1 MCVVCAAIA
10 RCDTIDAILYLDPN
24 YFTVDAFFPLKEL
37 ATVPAKF
44 SLTVR
49 GVEPRRLECAGGIYR
64 LVLSE
69 LALAQFYGDENL
81 SWIPPL
87 STAVI
92 CALVAQAETDAD
104 VRVQDLSQARDA
116 SSSRCIGGGEGGGG
130 WTPRGRWCR
139 VLWRRRRSRLAP
151 PLRAAALST
160 PACSRARRVAPQ
172 QPGARTVSTYNINKP
187 RHARAAVLCRAD
199 VADRPFFGRGDH
211 GQFHDCTDMTD
222 EDVKTIGDA
231 RRLTMAFNLTGCAN
245 VTDASVIACSR
256 YCTSLQALTIDG
268 CAQVTDD
275 TLVALRKNNPHLSLL
290 SVQHVRELTDE
301 ARLVCPSSRA
311 RVGAAASHPRSA
323 KHTR

>member
-116 SSSRCIGGGEGGGG
+116 SSSRCIGGGEGGG
-130 WTPRGRWCR
+130 WMDAA
-139 VLWRRRRSRLAP
+139 RSVV
-151 PLRAAALST
+151 S
-160 PACSRARRVAPQ
+160 CVVAPSSQ
-172 QPGARTVSTYNINKP
+172 
-187 RHARAAVLCRAD
+187 
-199 VADRPFFGRGDH
+199 
-211 GQFHDCTDMTD
+211 
-222 EDVKTIGDA
+222 
-231 RRLTMAFNLTGCAN
+231 
-245 VTDASVIACSR
+245 
-256 YCTSLQALTIDG
+256 
-268 CAQVTDD
+268 
-275 TLVALRKNNPHLSLL
+275 
-290 SVQHVRELTDE
+290 
-301 ARLVCPSSRA
+301 SSRA
-311 RVGAAASHPRSA
+311 SAPSRRALHACLLPSASRRAATTRRADRVDV
-323 KHTR
+323 